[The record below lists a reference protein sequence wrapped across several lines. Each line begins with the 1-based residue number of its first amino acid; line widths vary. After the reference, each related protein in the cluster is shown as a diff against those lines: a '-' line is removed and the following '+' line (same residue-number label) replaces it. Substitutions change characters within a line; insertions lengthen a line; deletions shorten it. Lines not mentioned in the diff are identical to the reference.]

1 MLRFQEGKLSVFM
14 VTFMCVLG
22 FLQGSSVPA
31 LAASVF
37 HSPPQRQLHHAV
49 IPHGKGGRSSVSG
62 IVATVFGATGFL
74 GRYLVNHLGKSSSS
88 SSTNSKALY
97 YVYLPRSCELCFFSL
112 SQCFEFLLSWIYVV
126 LDSCTFRG
134 GADFLYRILIQK

>member
-1 MLRFQEGKLSVFM
+1 MLHFQEKKLSVFM

-37 HSPPQRQLHHAV
+37 HGPPQRQLHHAV

-74 GRYLVNHLGKSSSS
+74 GRYVVNHLGKSSSS
-88 SSTNSKALY
+88 SSQTPKLFIMLTY
-97 YVYLPRSCELCFFSL
+97 CETASSVSFHC
-112 SQCFEFLLSWIYVV
+112 QCFGFLLSWIYVV
-126 LDSCTFRG
+126 LDSCTFRA
-134 GADFLYRILIQK
+134 GADFLYRTLTQR